1 MFLLVGFAQPLRSS
15 LEIAPFRATI
25 GCIEDRDE
33 QIGKPEGK
41 RLGWSSL
48 LLRVSQGLKILSLC
62 VQQSRFEFLKGW
74 RMNGFSLIYIICFGC
89 CISKFSFLFELKIIA
104 LWILDLFRSVDNLD
118 YKKFFENLIYQG
130 LSKNSSLY
138 IWIYLIIYYII

>member
-1 MFLLVGFAQPLRSS
+1 
-15 LEIAPFRATI
+15 
-25 GCIEDRDE
+25 
-33 QIGKPEGK
+33 
-41 RLGWSSL
+41 
-48 LLRVSQGLKILSLC
+48 
-62 VQQSRFEFLKGW
+62 
-74 RMNGFSLIYIICFGC
+74 MNGFSLIYIICFGC

-138 IWIYLIIYYII
+138 IWIYLIIYYCQSLYRIIEIILYLYYIYCNNAIVENFIVKFSYIFLTKSSNYSINFNESLDLQIMFFRRMKSVSYKKLYNVMPRH